1 MEELNSQSWVL
12 FDKKIWESNSDI
24 KNSQYNDER
33 FSVLCVQQNEI
44 LQKRSSNLNKCYK
57 NVQSIGKEYQQFI
70 QRVF

>member
-33 FSVLCVQQNEI
+33 FGVLCVQQNEI
-44 LQKRSSNLNKCYK
+44 LQKRSSNLNKCYN

-70 QRVF
+70 ERVF